1 MEAALGLAIL
11 TFNHEFVVLS
21 PLLEKLLG
29 AHPVAFNS
37 KYFES
42 QDSKRVVKAV
52 LKSETTNKRQR
63 QAMRLE
69 NRSMEEEYIEDEGV
83 TYQAS
88 GF

>member
-11 TFNHEFVVLS
+11 TYNHGFAVLS

-29 AHPVAFNS
+29 AHPVAFTS
-37 KYFES
+37 KYLES

-52 LKSETTNKRQR
+52 LKATATNKRRR
-63 QAMRLE
+63 QAVTLE
-69 NRSMEEEYIEDEGV
+69 NRSLEKECIDDEGV
-83 TYQAS
+83 TYQAG

>member
-11 TFNHEFVVLS
+11 TFNHGFVVLS

-29 AHPVAFNS
+29 AHPVAFTS
-37 KYFES
+37 KYLES

-52 LKSETTNKRQR
+52 LKAEATNKRRR
-63 QAMRLE
+63 QAVRLG
-69 NRSMEEEYIEDEGV
+69 NRSLEEECIADEGV
-83 TYQAS
+83 TYQAG